1 MLQVARIDGARS
13 TKPSLLRVPAICFLL
28 AGAFAGMP
36 GTAEAQPPPGLTTLY
51 RFTGGTDGAIILKG
65 VTVDPSGNLYGNAF
79 YGANACP
86 YSYNIANAGCGTIWK
101 LDTRYQ

>member
-13 TKPSLLRVPAICFLL
+13 TKPNLLRVLAICFLL
-28 AGAFAGMP
+28 AGGFAGMP